1 MRPGHFRGVATVV
14 LKLFNIVTPDY
25 CMFGQKDYQQV
36 ALLKKMIR
44 DLSVPVE
51 MHVVPTV
58 RMESGLAFSSRNGLL
73 TEDELK
79 IAPHLY
85 ETISAMKKEI
95 EGGRRDFAALIK
107 EGTEKLNSFGFKTD
121 AIDIVNADTLEAP
134 DTSAKKL
141 VILAEAYLGKPRLID
156 NIEVNI

>member
-1 MRPGHFRGVATVV
+1 
-14 LKLFNIVTPDY
+14 
-25 CMFGQKDYQQV
+25 
-36 ALLKKMIR
+36 
-44 DLSVPVE
+44 
-51 MHVVPTV
+51 
-58 RMESGLAFSSRNGLL
+58 
-73 TEDELK
+73 
-79 IAPHLY
+79 
-85 ETISAMKKEI
+85 MKKEI

-121 AIDIVNADTLEAP
+121 AIDIVNATLEAP

>member
-1 MRPGHFRGVATVV
+1 
-14 LKLFNIVTPDY
+14 
-25 CMFGQKDYQQV
+25 
-36 ALLKKMIR
+36 
-44 DLSVPVE
+44 
-51 MHVVPTV
+51 
-58 RMESGLAFSSRNGLL
+58 
-73 TEDELK
+73 
-79 IAPHLY
+79 
-85 ETISAMKKEI
+85 MKKEI